1 MNPLNKRISFII
13 LAFLC
18 LVGAAFTYSSLI
30 KPSYASIAQLRS
42 ELFTKRELYLKYKN
56 STDQLKTIV
65 QAGQDVNQIRDIAG
79 KVLPNTMDVSQV
91 IAQLSGFAR
100 LNRVALSETTMQVQ
114 PARAPLYKALQS
126 IGVIETTIKAQGGYN
141 DFKLMFGQLEN
152 NLLILDPNKIHLERN
167 SGTEGTDPQ
176 KLSASFVVTSYYQ
189 LP

>member
-1 MNPLNKRISFII
+1 MNPLNKRILFII

-18 LVGAAFTYSSLI
+18 LVGAAFVYSSFI
-30 KPSYASIAQLRS
+30 KPSYATITQLRS

-56 STDQLKTIV
+56 STDQLKNII
-65 QAGQDVNQIRDIAG
+65 QAGQDINQIRDIAS
-79 KVLPNTMDVSQV
+79 KVLPSSIDVSEV
-91 IAQLSGFAR
+91 VAQLSGFAR
-100 LNRVALSETTMQVQ
+100 LNRVVLTETAAQVQ
-114 PARAPLYKALQS
+114 PARPPLYKALQS
-126 IGVIETTIKAQGGYN
+126 IGVVETTVKAQGGYN
-141 DFKLMFGQLEN
+141 DLKLMFGQLEN